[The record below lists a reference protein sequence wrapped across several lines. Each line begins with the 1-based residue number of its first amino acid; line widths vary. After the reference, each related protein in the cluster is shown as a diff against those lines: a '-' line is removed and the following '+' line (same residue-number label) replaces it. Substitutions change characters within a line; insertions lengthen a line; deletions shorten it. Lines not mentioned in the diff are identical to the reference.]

1 MIVSALVPESAADA
15 IAAGARCIRAGS
27 LLGLP
32 TETVYGLA
40 ADADNATAVA
50 QIFEAKG
57 RPTDH
62 PLIVHVAGF
71 DGGMSAVAHY
81 CSQVPAFAQ
90 QLMAAFW
97 PGPLTLILPRREG
110 VGAAAA
116 GGQNS
121 IGVRCPAHPVA
132 QALLSALRKPG
143 KPEKPE
149 VGEREVWGLAAPSA
163 NRFGRVSPTTAAHV
177 QSELGDDLLVLDG
190 GPCDVGIESTIIDCT
205 RGVPV
210 LLRPGAITPEQ
221 VQLAC
226 GLTVRL
232 PSEMLAPDAPA
243 PRASGTLESHYA
255 PRAKVR
261 LMDAPALQQ
270 ALNVMGRELDKT
282 FMQTSRGGTEQPSS
296 GPSIAVYARAPLK
309 SRSAQVLIRRMP
321 DDAPATA
328 QQLFAVLRELDAQG
342 VKLIWIETP
351 PEAPE
356 WDGVRDRLQRASAS

>member
-1 MIVSALVPESAADA
+1 MIVSALVPESAADS
-15 IAAGARCIRAGS
+15 IAAGARSIRAGG

-62 PLIVHVAGF
+62 PLIVHVAAF

-90 QLMAAFW
+90 QLMAAIW

-121 IGVRCPAHPVA
+121 IGVRCPSHPVA
-132 QALLSALRKPG
+132 QALLSALRKPSD
-143 KPEKPE
+143 
-149 VGEREVWGLAAPSA
+149 GEREVWGLAAPSA

-190 GPCDVGIESTIIDCT
+190 GPCDVGIESTIIDCS
-205 RGVPV
+205 RGAPV
-210 LLRPGAITPEQ
+210 LLRPGGITSLQVEQ
-221 VQLAC
+221 AC
-226 GLTVRL
+226 GRKLL
-232 PSEMLAPDAPA
+232 SNDELEEQQPSA

-255 PRAKVR
+255 PNARVR
-261 LMDAPALQQ
+261 LMDAKALQT
-270 ALNVMGRELDKT
+270 AIDLLAEPLASTTGA
-282 FMQTSRGGTEQPSS
+282 
-296 GPSIAVYARAPLK
+296 PSIAVYARAKLK
-309 SRSAQVLIRRMP
+309 NLPRQMLARTMP
-321 DDAPATA
+321 TA
-328 QQLFAVLRELDAQG
+328 AAVAAHELFAVLRELDATG
-342 VKLIWIETP
+342 VKLIWVETP
-351 PEAPE
+351 PDALE
-356 WDGVRDRLQRASAS
+356 WDGVRDRLTRAAK